1 MENNNIKLMN
11 IDEEVPREFFVFIN
25 SSNPV
30 TKNNIELTGQFT
42 SSGITEALIS
52 KEKLN
57 EYLSGTMQYAPYVP
71 NPIQNYS
78 ISLFSLSVTNEY
90 SVEYEA
96 EYIRKAYFPLYP
108 SRFACIYA
116 FGDYETCRKVAKLYN
131 WDINTVKKFKLL
143 YNPLNRVVKVN
154 MEHVSLWRGI
164 KSTYTS
170 FDKKDIDNFWK
181 SYWRGD
187 KEIDVEIPHINLK
200 DKNIISS
207 GTIYEY
213 LIEGT
218 LKLIY

>member
-1 MENNNIKLMN
+1 MGKNNKLMN
-11 IDEEVPREFFVFIN
+11 VDEEIPKEFFVFIN
-25 SSNPV
+25 FSNPV

-42 SSGITEALIS
+42 SSGIVEALIS

-57 EYLSGTMQYAPYVP
+57 DYLTGKMQFAPYIP

-78 ISLFSLSVTNEY
+78 VSLFSLSVTNEY

-96 EYIRKAYFPLYP
+96 EYIRSIYFPLYP
-108 SRFACIYA
+108 SRFSCIYA
-116 FGDYETCRKVAKLYN
+116 FGDYQTCQKVAELYN
-131 WDINTVKKFKLL
+131 WNINTVKKFRLL
-143 YNPLNRVVKVN
+143 DNNLNRVVKVN

-164 KSTYTS
+164 KKSYSS
-170 FDKKDIDNFWK
+170 FDRNDIDNFWK

-187 KEIDVEIPHINLK
+187 KDIKVEIPQIDLK
-200 DKNIISS
+200 DKKTISS

-218 LKLIY
+218 LKLID